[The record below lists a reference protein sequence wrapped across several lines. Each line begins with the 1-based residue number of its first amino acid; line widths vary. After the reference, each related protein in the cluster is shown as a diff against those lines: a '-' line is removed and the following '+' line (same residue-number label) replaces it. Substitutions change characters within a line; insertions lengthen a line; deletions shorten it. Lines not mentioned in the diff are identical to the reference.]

1 MHRDIKPSNLLITWG
16 VDNQLV
22 VKLADFGTAKPLP
35 DNTSEPQTFTG
46 TLGFQPREMKAG
58 EAYDKSCDIWSAG
71 VTVAACGAGRG
82 YIGGANSSTEA
93 GASGNPVVAE
103 LLKKHKDAAIVQR
116 MAMAERNL
124 RPTAEDILKDD
135 WVADSPNE
143 DAVSTEELEKAQG
156 RVAEVE
162 MLLASKEAEQKEA
175 VQKKEHEYSE
185 LEARMMKADA
195 EIVELRERL
204 AACGSAEAQANG
216 NEGVSASNDAGG
228 SKVSNNTN
236 FSFVCIFLAPLMA
249 KGAVLNFSVVSLLL
263 LASLTL

>member
-1 MHRDIKPSNLLITWG
+1 MPHLPQMHRDVKPSNVLIAWG

-35 DNTSEPQTFTG
+35 DNTSEPQTLTG

-93 GASGNPVVAE
+93 GARGNPVVAE

-124 RPTAEDILKDD
+124 RPTAEDVLKDD

-143 DAVSTEELEKAQG
+143 NAVSTEELEKAQG

-162 MLLASKEAEQKEA
+162 MLLASKEAEAEEA
-175 VQKKEHEYSE
+175 LQQKKETEDE
-185 LEARMMKADA
+185 NARLKAVLSALQAKAKHGARDGSD
-195 EIVELRERL
+195 EDFEG
-204 AACGSAEAQANG
+204 ACPDDNAPSSTTG
-216 NEGVSASNDAGG
+216 NEVSTVLFLLICNMFY
-228 SKVSNNTN
+228 
-236 FSFVCIFLAPLMA
+236 FSSISISP
-249 KGAVLNFSVVSLLL
+249 SL
-263 LASLTL
+263 SP